1 MGKRS
6 VRALREVAQRGWCR
20 RRVLATVGATTMGAL
35 AGCQSGSDDT
45 ETNDRTDEQ
54 VPAGT
59 DSDPAESSATGSR
72 MYRVD
77 AANTGHLNEARGPQ
91 EQPVEKWY
99 EARTTIS
106 FITPAVVDGTVHVGP
121 ELAASDGTIDW
132 EGDFYERSPAVVDG
146 RRYSVT
152 FTELNT
158 VSLDDT
164 VNEWNYYFT
173 TNPSAPTVVDDVAFL
188 GYERGQLYALTPP
201 SKGEEGLQEDG
212 KEVWSFQQPD
222 DPESGLETGA
232 FYAPAVAGDTVYA
245 SSPTHLYA
253 LGASDGS
260 QKWVQTT
267 VTGGVPT
274 VVNGTVYLP
283 AGEKIVAR
291 SATDGSKE
299 WESRVGSPNP
309 VAVADGVVYA
319 NHNKLHAIDTTDGS
333 VLWQT
338 ELPGTASTPDDFPTE
353 GDSSIDLPSFGP
365 SPPPV
370 VADGTVY
377 ACSRGTISALDAVS
391 GGIQW
396 SYDTNGTAAWT
407 PAVADGELYVVVS
420 DASPT
425 DTDIYGRIVALTEP

>member
-6 VRALREVAQRGWCR
+6 PGAPGEGGQRGWRR
-20 RRVLATVGATTMGAL
+20 RRVLATAGATTMGAL

-45 ETNDRTDEQ
+45 GMSDRSDEHES
-54 VPAGT
+54 AGT
-59 DSDPAESSATGSR
+59 DSGSAEGAATGSR

-77 AANTGHLNEARGPQ
+77 AANSGHLSEARGPQ

-106 FITPAVVDGTVHVGP
+106 FITPAVADGTVHVGP
-121 ELAASDGTIDW
+121 ELAASDGTVNWD
-132 EGDFYERSPAVVDG
+132 GDFYERSPAIVDG

-164 VNEWNYYFT
+164 LNEWNYYFT
-173 TNPSAPTVVDDVAFL
+173 TNPSAPTVVDGVAYL
-188 GYERGQLYALTPP
+188 GYERGQLYALTTP
-201 SKGEEGLQEDG
+201 GEDEEGFQADG
-212 KEVWSFQQPD
+212 EEVWSFQQPD
-222 DPESGLETGA
+222 DPESGLETGT

-253 LGASDGS
+253 LTASDGS
-260 QKWVQTT
+260 QKWVQTD

-274 VVNGTVYLP
+274 VVDGTIYLP

-291 SATDGSKE
+291 STTDGSKE

-338 ELPGTASTPDDFPTE
+338 ELPGAASTPGEFPTQ
-353 GDSSIDLPSFGP
+353 GDSSPDLTSFGP

-377 ACSRGTISALDAVS
+377 ACSGGTISALDAAS

-420 DASPT
+420 DASPM
-425 DTDIYGRIVALTEP
+425 DTDIYGRVVALTEP